1 MARRGILLTVAA
13 IIAALGTLLVF
24 LYVKGADNRAAEPFE
39 TVDVLRAVKVI
50 AAGEAVE
57 AAQTA
62 GKFELQPV
70 PKNQVLAGSLADTTS
85 LEGKVATT
93 TIYPGEQIIASK
105 WGGSAENDVLPLPKG
120 MLAISVNL
128 TDPARVAGFVSPG
141 AEVAIFYLGPDPDT
155 KAAQGAPF
163 VRMILPRVTVIG
175 VGSTTPGQTTKPAA
189 DGAADPAAPAEV
201 LPKTL
206 LTIAVDKEDAERIL
220 FSFKNAELAFGLLTK
235 DSETPDGPG
244 VHLPDV
250 FTSPALKK

>member
-24 LYVKGADNRAAEPFE
+24 LYVNGADDRAAEPFE

-50 AAGEAVE
+50 APGETVE
-57 AAQTA
+57 DAQAA

-105 WGGSAENDVLPLPKG
+105 FGGTAESNVLPIPKG
-120 MLAISVNL
+120 MMAVTVNL

-141 AEVAIFYLGPDPDT
+141 AEVAIFYMGNDARKQDQ
-155 KAAQGAPF
+155 AFA
-163 VRMILPRVTVIG
+163 RMMLPRVTVLG
-175 VGSTTPGQTTKPAA
+175 VGSTAPGKTTTTAT
-189 DGAADPAAPAEV
+189 DGTATTEV
-201 LPKTL
+201 LPNAL
-206 LTIAVDKEDAERIL
+206 LTIAVSKEDAERVL
-220 FSFKNAELAFGLLTK
+220 YATKNAEIAFGLLTE
-235 DSETPDGPG
+235 DSEVPQGPG
-244 VHLPDV
+244 IYYPDV
-250 FTSPALKK
+250 FKSELFK